1 MIAVI
6 KKKTIIVCLVVIVA
20 IAVAV
25 GAGAVV
31 KASTLAS
38 ISLGKTVVIDAGHG
52 GIDGGVSG
60 VNSGIK
66 ESQINLAI
74 AKSLKNYLERSGYS
88 VVMTRSNND
97 GLYDSSASNKKRS
110 DMEKRRQIIERAKP
124 DLVVSIHQN
133 YYPLSSVKGAQV
145 FYSENSETGRAYATV
160 MQNAL
165 NGSLGCERAV
175 KSGDYF
181 VLNAT
186 AYPALLIECGFLSNP
201 EEERLLVK
209 ATYQK
214 KIAYAIFGA
223 IHSLIGENDCA
234 HDKI

>member
-74 AKSLKNYLERSGYS
+74 AKSLKNYL
-88 VVMTRSNND
+88 
-97 GLYDSSASNKKRS
+97 
-110 DMEKRRQIIERAKP
+110 P
-124 DLVVSIHQN
+124 
-133 YYPLSSVKGAQV
+133 
-145 FYSENSETGRAYATV
+145 
-160 MQNAL
+160 
-165 NGSLGCERAV
+165 
-175 KSGDYF
+175 
-181 VLNAT
+181 
-186 AYPALLIECGFLSNP
+186 
-201 EEERLLVK
+201 
-209 ATYQK
+209 
-214 KIAYAIFGA
+214 
-223 IHSLIGENDCA
+223 
-234 HDKI
+234 